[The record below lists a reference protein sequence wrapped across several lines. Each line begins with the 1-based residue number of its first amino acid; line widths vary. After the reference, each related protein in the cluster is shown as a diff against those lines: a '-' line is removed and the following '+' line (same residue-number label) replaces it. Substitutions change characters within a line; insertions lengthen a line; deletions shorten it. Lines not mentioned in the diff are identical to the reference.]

1 MSGGCNR
8 RREATPGE
16 VAHRGLGARCGA
28 RSHLSPMVVV
38 ARIERLS
45 RRVRCDD
52 HQTTASLLHG
62 FIARRR
68 EREMG
73 IELDTDL
80 GMESTL

>member
-45 RRVRCDD
+45 RRVRQLVRCDD
-52 HQTTASLLHG
+52 HG
-62 FIARRR
+62 FIASRLHCSAER
-68 EREMG
+68 ERWG
-73 IELDTDL
+73 
-80 GMESTL
+80 

>member
-1 MSGGCNR
+1 
-8 RREATPGE
+8 
-16 VAHRGLGARCGA
+16 
-28 RSHLSPMVVV
+28 MVVV

>member
-1 MSGGCNR
+1 M
-8 RREATPGE
+8 
-16 VAHRGLGARCGA
+16 GARCGA

>member
-16 VAHRGLGARCGA
+16 VAHLGLGARCGA

-45 RRVRCDD
+45 RRARSVI
-52 HQTTASLLHG
+52 HTASLLG
-62 FIARRR
+62 G

-73 IELDTDL
+73 IELDKDL